1 MEIPAAA
8 PSTAAASRAW
18 QKIVARYAQP
28 NLRRSL
34 WGIITSFGPY
44 LLLWALMYFSLRI
57 HYALTLLL
65 AFVTA
70 GFMVRIFII
79 LHDCG
84 HGSYFKSSR
93 ANDWVGLFS
102 GVFAFT
108 PFFSWRHNHAKHHA
122 TAGDLDRRP
131 SWDVPVTYTVRE
143 YLTAPRW
150 KQLIYRVYRH
160 PVILFGIAPALLF
173 LVAQRIPAP
182 GTGRRE
188 KFSVHFTN
196 LALLA
201 LFLVLGYFLGFGQV
215 LAVQLPIMIIGATIG
230 VWLFYVQHQFED
242 TYWERGDQWD
252 YAQAALQG
260 SSYYKLPK
268 LLQWLTGNIGLHHIH
283 HLSSR
288 IPNYALQACHDEN
301 PELQNV
307 STISLLGSLK
317 CIKLRLWDEDTQKL
331 VGFAHLKSLRLNRPA
346 QSA

>member
-122 TAGDLDRRP
+122 TPFRRAAC
-131 SWDVPVTYTVRE
+131 WCARG
-143 YLTAPRW
+143 RW
-150 KQLIYRVYRH
+150 NCSKR
-160 PVILFGIAPALLF
+160 
-173 LVAQRIPAP
+173 
-182 GTGRRE
+182 
-188 KFSVHFTN
+188 
-196 LALLA
+196 
-201 LFLVLGYFLGFGQV
+201 
-215 LAVQLPIMIIGATIG
+215 
-230 VWLFYVQHQFED
+230 
-242 TYWERGDQWD
+242 
-252 YAQAALQG
+252 
-260 SSYYKLPK
+260 
-268 LLQWLTGNIGLHHIH
+268 
-283 HLSSR
+283 LSNS
-288 IPNYALQACHDEN
+288 
-301 PELQNV
+301 
-307 STISLLGSLK
+307 
-317 CIKLRLWDEDTQKL
+317 
-331 VGFAHLKSLRLNRPA
+331 A
-346 QSA
+346 QSASAASTLPPWIVTRCAIWTPFLPSPTGTAWKLIFICMSRGRLVRLP